1 MEDIVKSRVGTDV
14 FFARICRL
22 RNRLRQLQ
30 ASATDGLERANES
43 SMMTAVDKA
52 FAELF
57 LKKFQSILNIFL
69 ANSDIKKQEECLPT
83 VKDQSIETIDLQG
96 TDSGYEI
103 EPDTLGG
110 PNMHEKNLASK
121 CNYLSSENGRLASM
135 VEAFRIQLLEVEKDR
150 EELLTLL
157 SNQDDELKELRQRL
171 ALPPQGQE
179 SMNVDP
185 QGKNR
190 SPWMSFGLA
199 RDSNATAS
207 EESSTIL
214 LPPLL
219 SPQKPSTATHDV

>member
-1 MEDIVKSRVGTDV
+1 MENIVKSRVGTDV

-30 ASATDGLERANES
+30 ASTADGLELSHES
-43 SMMTAVDKA
+43 SVMSTVDKA

-57 LKKFQSILNIFL
+57 LERFQGILNIFL
-69 ANSDIKKQEECLPT
+69 TNSDPKKPETRLPT
-83 VKDQSIETIDLQG
+83 VRDQSIETIDLQG
-96 TDSGYEI
+96 ADSGYEI
-103 EPDTLGG
+103 EPELSNG
-110 PNMHEKNLASK
+110 PNRHEKNLSSK

-135 VEAFRIQLLEVEKDR
+135 VEAFRSQLLEVEKDR

-157 SNQDDELKELRQRL
+157 SNQDNELKELRQRL

-179 SMNVDP
+179 TADVDT
-185 QGKNR
+185 QGKNK
-190 SPWMSFGLA
+190 SPWMSFGLT
-199 RDSNATAS
+199 RDNSATAND
-207 EESSTIL
+207 ESSTIS